1 MRSDS
6 FCSEHHMQ
14 DKGSLRFKEEDESEP
29 TTGRPAP
36 EEKQPPGTSALFGR
50 IDANVTY
57 HPRGAYSETKFDNA
71 FPGAYYQILKSA
83 LRMAFM
89 FFRKK

>member
-1 MRSDS
+1 
-6 FCSEHHMQ
+6 MQ
-14 DKGSLRFKEEDESEP
+14 NKRSLRFKEEDEGQPATGEP
-29 TTGRPAP
+29 ASV
-36 EEKQPPGTSALFGR
+36 EKQPAGTSALFGR
-50 IDANVTY
+50 VDANVTY

-83 LRMAFM
+83 LRMATM